1 MNKKSIGELAEY
13 VNVNFRN
20 DSMNVSS
27 GLDIISAALESIREN
42 IIVQQDGLKKLGL
55 NIEAGELDDF
65 LLTVDDL
72 LEIQKYLED
81 DGVMLMVEE
90 IGFTNK
96 LKPVLFANVYWR
108 GDFFSFQTIRKRY

>member
-1 MNKKSIGELAEY
+1 MNKKSISELADY

-20 DSMNVSS
+20 ESMNVSS

-72 LEIQKYLED
+72 LEKAELYGNMFDVSSEEED
-81 DGVMLMVEE
+81 FKFLDLPIDYGPEH
-90 IGFTNK
+90 
-96 LKPVLFANVYWR
+96 
-108 GDFFSFQTIRKRY
+108 

>member
-1 MNKKSIGELAEY
+1 MSKKSISELADY

-27 GLDIISAALESIREN
+27 GLDIISTALESIREN
-42 IIVQQDGLKKLGL
+42 ILVQQEGLKKLGL

-72 LEIQKYLED
+72 LEKAELYGNMFDISSEEED
-81 DGVMLMVEE
+81 FKFLDLPIDYGPEH
-90 IGFTNK
+90 
-96 LKPVLFANVYWR
+96 
-108 GDFFSFQTIRKRY
+108 